1 MIWEADFLLAL
12 QNIRTPFLDVLMKG
26 ATLLGEHGIVSIL
39 LGIILIM
46 IAKTRKTG
54 IEVLLSVALAF
65 IVANLI
71 VKNAV
76 ARVRPYDA
84 YAFLVPAVTKPHDF
98 SFPSGHTVNA
108 FAAAVA
114 VFLNHKKIGIV
125 ALILAALVA
134 FSRLYVGV
142 HYPTDVLTGAAIGII
157 FAILVH
163 YLIYPACEKGIR
175 KLRAKKANG

>member
-1 MIWEADFLLAL
+1 MIWEAEFLQAL
-12 QNIRTPFLDVLMKG
+12 QNIRAPFLDAVMKG
-26 ATLLGEHGIVSIL
+26 ASLLGEHGIVSIL
-39 LGIILIM
+39 LGVVLIF

-54 IEVLLSVALAF
+54 IEVLLSIALAY

-71 VKNAV
+71 IKNAV

-84 YAFLVPAVTKPHDF
+84 YTFLMPIVSKPHDF
-98 SFPSGHTVNA
+98 SFPSGHAVNA
-108 FAAAVA
+108 FAAATA

-125 ALILAALVA
+125 ALIIAALVA

-142 HYPTDVLTGAAIGII
+142 HYPTDVLTGMAIGIV
-157 FAILVH
+157 FAVLVH

-175 KLRAKKANG
+175 KLRSGKANG

>member
-1 MIWEADFLLAL
+1 MIWEAELLQAL

-26 ATLLGEHGIVSIL
+26 ATMLGEHGIVSIL
-39 LGIILIM
+39 LGIILII
-46 IAKTRKTG
+46 IAKTRRTG
-54 IEVLLSVALAF
+54 IEVLLSVALAY

-71 VKNAV
+71 IKNAV

-84 YAFLVPAVTKPHDF
+84 YAFLIPAVTKPHDF

-114 VFLNHKKIGIV
+114 VFLNHKKVGII

-142 HYPTDVLTGAAIGII
+142 HYPTDVLVGMAIGIV
-157 FAILVH
+157 FAVLVH
-163 YLIYPACEKGIR
+163 YLIYPACDKGIR
-175 KLRAKKANG
+175 RIRDKKANG